1 VRDVVAQARM
11 RSLSLLLVCLLTP
24 GLAAAKVLNVEFK
37 FTPYTGD
44 TQQDKVESVPGRV
57 TVTLNGVPIAA
68 QTVEKQELPVM
79 FDDREIAP
87 SAWVTTEGLG
97 SMLRKGT
104 NTIRFEFAP
113 AAPGDYHAQLRW
125 AEVTDQVH
133 EAKGAG
139 SHKSTNQAGEGVDEK
154 TLSGPLVM
162 ERKFEAPFATDQ
174 PWHHLP
180 PVTSVSDEDRAA
192 LTTKVAERV
201 EWFKPDFSAIYKTL
215 AATPNVRID
224 EIRKRKCVEAAHK
237 AGVKIAAV
245 PPSQMEIVTTGGP
258 EVVVKAKQGELYQP
272 TEGGLDKIKG
282 KEMQMCA
289 GMALM
294 AVYPPRL
301 VAVRTPNGNWEIVN

>member
-1 VRDVVAQARM
+1 M
-11 RSLSLLLVCLLTP
+11 RTLLLLVLCLLSP
-24 GLAAAKVLNVEFK
+24 GLVAAKVLNVEFK

-44 TQQDKVESVPGRV
+44 TKEDKVDPVPGKV
-57 TVTLNGVPIAA
+57 TVTLNGVPIAE
-68 QTVEKQELPVM
+68 QTVEKQELPVI
-79 FDDREIAP
+79 FDAREIAP

-113 AAPGDYHAQLRW
+113 AVPGEYKAQLRW
-125 AEVTDQVH
+125 AEVTDQVR
-133 EAKGAG
+133 EQNDAG
-139 SHKSTNQAGEGVDEK
+139 SHKSTNQAGEGVEEK
-154 TLSGPLVM
+154 TLTGPLVM

-192 LTTKVAERV
+192 LTAKVEERV
-201 EWFKPDFSAIYKTL
+201 AWFKPDFSAMYKTL
-215 AATPNVRID
+215 AATPNVKID

-237 AGVKIAAV
+237 AGLKIAAV
-245 PPSQMEIVTTGGP
+245 PASQMEIVTTGGP
-258 EVVVKAKQGELYQP
+258 EVVVKAKQGPIYQP
-272 TEGGLDKIKG
+272 TGNGLDKIKG
-282 KEMQMCA
+282 EQMQMCA

-301 VAVRTPNGNWEIVN
+301 VVVRTPNGNWEVVN

>member
-1 VRDVVAQARM
+1 M
-11 RSLSLLLVCLLTP
+11 RTLLLLVACLLSP
-24 GLAAAKVLNVEFK
+24 GLVAAKVLNVEFK

-44 TQQDKVESVPGRV
+44 TKEDHVDSVPGKV
-57 TVTLNGVPIAA
+57 TVTLNGVPIAE
-68 QTVEKQELPVM
+68 QTVEKQELPVL

-113 AAPGDYHAQLRW
+113 AVPGEYKAQLSW
-125 AEVTDQVH
+125 AEVTDQKR
-133 EAKGAG
+133 ERNDAG
-139 SHKSTNQAGEGVDEK
+139 SHKSTNQAGEGLENK
-154 TLSGPLVM
+154 TLSGPLVI
-162 ERKFEAPFATDQ
+162 ERKFEAPFAVDQ

-192 LTTKVAERV
+192 LTAKVEERV
-201 EWFKPDFSAIYKTL
+201 DWFKPDFSAIYKSL
-215 AATPNVRID
+215 AATPNVKLD

-245 PPSQMEIVTTGGP
+245 PSSQMEVVITGGP
-258 EVVVKAKQGELYQP
+258 EVVIKAKQGPLYQP
-272 TEGGLDKIKG
+272 TGNGLEKIKG
-282 KEMQMCA
+282 DQMQTCA

-301 VAVRTPNGNWEIVN
+301 VAVRTPNGNWEVVN